1 MRVSGRTKTKGA
13 SPDAELAI
21 GEFRWKKE
29 SSQDEG
35 GVREW
40 DARTRKQER
49 EKRALD
55 LSKKSKIRVR
65 VGTTPGLNGDPPTKK
80 LKERSGGERSKIE
93 KSCVARRARWC
104 ARGTREQAKASKKNL
119 RSWLETKRKRT
130 HRPASETPPARD
142 HRPSRNDESLCHEAK
157 PRKMRSAR

>member
-13 SPDAELAI
+13 SPDAGLAI

-80 LKERSGGERSKIE
+80 LKERSGGERSK
-93 KSCVARRARWC
+93 K
-104 ARGTREQAKASKKNL
+104 
-119 RSWLETKRKRT
+119 
-130 HRPASETPPARD
+130 
-142 HRPSRNDESLCHEAK
+142 
-157 PRKMRSAR
+157 